1 MIMNGFATESHTVF
15 GRTAY
20 TIDRCGD
27 LKLKLGF
34 DGKTCKIDDAYGL
47 SCA

>member
-20 TIDRCGD
+20 IYDRSMWRCE
-27 LKLKLGF
+27 
-34 DGKTCKIDDAYGL
+34 T
-47 SCA
+47 